1 MILLFEQVLLSKFY
15 ENLSFSS
22 SRLHPSSRSI
32 IGSVEDRSVLM
43 TIHDICFDCIGYVE
57 QVLSSK
63 FLENLLFSSSRL
75 HPSSC
80 SVIGSVEDRSVLMT
94 IHYIY
99 NNTVWCFEQV
109 LSSKFPEN
117 LSFSSS
123 RLHLSSCSIIG
134 SVEDRSVLMTINETA
149 CLNPESVPPSVS
161 GQWSL
166 AGVTRAAWSLSFSAE
181 CACLHLRRAFV
192 PRAVRGRQTLAS
204 AIPRARSSM
213 IFVPAS
219 QLAQPSAREPFGLE
233 TVTRAVMP
241 SLTFVVSAS
250 LSTAL
255 QPLLQ
260 QGGQQQREGQ
270 QQQRQEGQQQLQPPH
285 ALGDARMQSGQASA
299 TPAVTSSVTS
309 VVPVFRNVQQNA
321 NRLSDTG
328 NAIPHAT
335 NLLTS
340 VAPAWR
346 KPQ

>member
-1 MILLFEQVLLSKFY
+1 M
-15 ENLSFSS
+15 SF
-22 SRLHPSSRSI
+22 
-32 IGSVEDRSVLM
+32 
-43 TIHDICFDCIGYVE
+43 F
-57 QVLSSK
+57 
-63 FLENLLFSSSRL
+63 
-75 HPSSC
+75 
-80 SVIGSVEDRSVLMT
+80 
-94 IHYIY
+94 
-99 NNTVWCFEQV
+99 
-109 LSSKFPEN
+109 
-117 LSFSSS
+117 
-123 RLHLSSCSIIG
+123 
-134 SVEDRSVLMTINETA
+134 
-149 CLNPESVPPSVS
+149 
-161 GQWSL
+161 
-166 AGVTRAAWSLSFSAE
+166 AE
-181 CACLHLRRAFV
+181 CACLRLRRAFV
-192 PRAVRGRQTLAS
+192 PRAVRGQQTLAS

-260 QGGQQQREGQ
+260 REGQ
-270 QQQRQEGQQQLQPPH
+270 QQQQQEGQQQLQPPH
-285 ALGDARMQSGQASA
+285 ALGDARMQSGRVSA
-299 TPAVTSSVTS
+299 TPAVTSLVTS

-340 VAPAWR
+340 AAPAWR